1 MYTGGMPVLSC
12 LSLTILG
19 NQGPFPGPAGACS
32 GYLVEC
38 GGTRLV
44 MDLGPGTLA
53 RLQLAGDIGAAQALV
68 ISHYHPDHFSDILTL
83 RYALR
88 KAKNQGAL
96 HGPMTLL
103 LPVDGLDDFVATY
116 IGDGYV
122 DLFDVVPVEDGKT
135 VELQDL
141 SLHFEAMSHA
151 VQSYGVSLQPKTRG
165 ARAGGSQRWL
175 LGYTSDTGPCDA
187 LVRLARRSRVLLSE
201 CAVAATDQTGIAAGH
216 VWPEH
221 IGQVAREAQVERLI
235 LTHFAPDAD
244 VASVATAASE
254 AFGKRAWASAIGC
267 TYHLQ
272 APCTHGAGGRQS

>member
-1 MYTGGMPVLSC
+1 
-12 LSLTILG
+12 
-19 NQGPFPGPAGACS
+19 
-32 GYLVEC
+32 
-38 GGTRLV
+38 

-165 ARAGGSQRWL
+165 AKAGGSQRWL